1 MTDHLEDLTA
11 AQLMRVHAA
20 LGVPLVLAPDTL
32 RRYAALLDAYE
43 ARCEDLLS
51 RAVAFRDEAIW
62 WTRVSFGVVV
72 VGVSMNLG
80 LLWWLA

>member
-32 RRYAALLDAYE
+32 RRYAALLDAHE
-43 ARCEDLLS
+43 ARCADYMA
-51 RAVAFRDEAIW
+51 RAMAFRDEARW
-62 WTRVSFGVVV
+62 WQRVSVVAAV
-72 VGVSMNLG
+72 AGVSMNLG